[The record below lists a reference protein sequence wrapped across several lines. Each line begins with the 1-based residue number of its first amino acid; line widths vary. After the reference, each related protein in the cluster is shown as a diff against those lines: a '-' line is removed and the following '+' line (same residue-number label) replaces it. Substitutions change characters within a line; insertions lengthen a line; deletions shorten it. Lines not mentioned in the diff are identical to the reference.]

1 MGIAQKRVEKTMLD
15 ASITAIQ
22 IDANSCFQ
30 VLLRT
35 VGSDEISIEAQMDG
49 EYSNDLDLTVAEQG
63 NTLLISAGFRPEFKN
78 HNDKLSAHKVVSIAL
93 NISIPEW
100 KNVTLFGTNTIVI
113 ADGNYTKLHIS
124 LADGSCELTN
134 IAKVATVKTQS
145 GNIIVHEK
153 AAQIRAESKYG
164 SVSNNPIPK
173 GLNEYKLNTVTGYI
187 RLNKTE

>member
-1 MGIAQKRVEKTMLD
+1 MLD

-49 EYSNDLDLTVAEQG
+49 EYSNDLDLTLAEQG

-100 KNVTLFGTNTIVI
+100 KNVTLFGTNTRVIV
-113 ADGNYTKLHIS
+113 DGNYTKLHIS
-124 LADGSCELTN
+124 LADGSCELNN
-134 IAKVATVKTQS
+134 IAKITTVKTQS

-173 GLNEYKLNTVTGYI
+173 GLNEYQLNTVTGNI